1 MTADRYP
8 DLKISPAGGLPSC
21 SSHQRARRAG
31 STAGTRDD
39 TRPSSHKLPLPVS
52 QAGRV
57 QAEIGAVRLQDEL
70 LSRKD
75 DLRVAGAGGI
85 TRMGSVPRMV
95 MEQAISRTG
104 ERPGGLPAVS
114 TSGLT
119 KRFGDRTIVD
129 DVRLSIPAGS
139 VCGFVGPNGAGKTT
153 TIRMLLGLVR
163 PTSGSGT
170 ILGGSLAEPAT
181 YLSKVGALI
190 EAPAFYP
197 QLSGRENLRAL
208 ARLGRLPLAAVDP
221 VLERSGLLARA
232 GDKYRS
238 YSLGMKQRLG
248 IAAAMLAGPELLIL
262 DEPTNGLDP
271 AGIVEMR
278 GLIKSL
284 AGEGLTVLVS
294 SHLISEIEQI
304 CDYVVMIRAG
314 RLVHQGSVA
323 ELRATQQSEFLV
335 APEHD
340 ADRGPLAR
348 LLQQAG
354 GTVTPGSGDGVLIVE
369 APGAGPADLNR
380 LAAQNGITLRQLTE
394 RTRSLERAFFALT
407 GTKSADVPDGQEMG
421 AIR

>member
-1 MTADRYP
+1 MPLRPED
-8 DLKISPAGGLPSC
+8 DLC
-21 SSHQRARRAG
+21 
-31 STAGTRDD
+31 RDG
-39 TRPSSHKLPLPVS
+39 
-52 QAGRV
+52 A
-57 QAEIGAVRLQDEL
+57 GAVAWI
-70 LSRKD
+70 S
-75 DLRVAGAGGI
+75 
-85 TRMGSVPRMV
+85 SVTGMV
-95 MEQAISRTG
+95 MGQAMYRTG
-104 ERPGGLPAVS
+104 ERPGGPLAVS
-114 TSGLT
+114 TAGLT
-119 KRFGDRTIVD
+119 KRFGDRTVVD
-129 DVRLSIPAGS
+129 DVALAIPAGS

-181 YLSKVGALI
+181 YLPKVGALI

-197 QLSGRENLRAL
+197 QLSGRENLKVL
-208 ARLGRLPLAAVDP
+208 ARLGQLPLAGVDP
-221 VLERSGLLARA
+221 VLERSGLRARA
-232 GDKYRS
+232 GDRYRS

-248 IAAAMLAGPELLIL
+248 IAAAMLAGPELLVL

-278 GLIKSL
+278 GLIKSF
-284 AGEGLTVLVS
+284 ADDGITVLVS

-323 ELRATQQSEFLV
+323 ELRATQQAQFLV
-335 APEHD
+335 TPEHH
-340 ADRGPLAR
+340 ADRDLLAK

-354 GTVTPGSGDGVLIVE
+354 CTVTSGHAEGLLLVE
-369 APGAGPADLNR
+369 APGIAGAELNR
-380 LAAQNGITLRQLTE
+380 FAAQNGITLRQLAE